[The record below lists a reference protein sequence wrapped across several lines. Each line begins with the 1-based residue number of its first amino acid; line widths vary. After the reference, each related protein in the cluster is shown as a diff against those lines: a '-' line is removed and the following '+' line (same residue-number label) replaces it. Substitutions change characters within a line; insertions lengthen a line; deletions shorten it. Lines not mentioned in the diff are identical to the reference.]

1 MPIITLKNTSG
12 WGPLIDVLFFPSDPL
27 ADALRE
33 AGRPVPLPVVVPALL
48 DTGSARTLIDPT
60 IVDQLRIE
68 PAGLTRLQ
76 TATTGTAY
84 GVRQTFDVGFRW
96 GAPQVSL
103 VSGCHQVIASDLG
116 SLGVRALI
124 GRDLLNRCHLV
135 YNGPHD
141 EFTLSF

>member
-33 AGRPVPLPVVVPALL
+33 AGRPVPLPV
-48 DTGSARTLIDPT
+48 
-60 IVDQLRIE
+60 
-68 PAGLTRLQ
+68 
-76 TATTGTAY
+76 
-84 GVRQTFDVGFRW
+84 
-96 GAPQVSL
+96 VSL